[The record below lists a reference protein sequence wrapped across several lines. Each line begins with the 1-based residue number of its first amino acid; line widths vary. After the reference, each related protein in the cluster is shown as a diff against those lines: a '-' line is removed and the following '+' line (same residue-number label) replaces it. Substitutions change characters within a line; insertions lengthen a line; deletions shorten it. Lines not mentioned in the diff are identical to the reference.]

1 MRANASRGS
10 TIETRTAGKTLGDA
24 TRSPGAGCYIRDVR
38 ETERNSPAINP
49 TLPFWRLLLEH
60 RKWFALFT
68 LAALALNLLFY
79 FRFPHVTGDSLI
91 YGDIAVNWMNHGIF
105 GLTHAEGVR
114 PTWIRLPGYPAFLV
128 LCFKLFGREHYHAV
142 LLLQIALDMATCFVV
157 ADLARRT
164 ISARA
169 AQWAFA
175 LAALCPFTAN
185 YTVAPLAETLSIIFS
200 AVALDAAVAAFLRY
214 EDVSPAWTPWVLCGL
229 ALAAGILLRPDG
241 GILLAAIGLYLLW
254 RLFRE
259 REQRAQ
265 LFCAGVL
272 VLAIAVAPLLPWTLR
287 NWREF
292 HRFEPL
298 APRYASDPDEFVP
311 TGFDRWVRTWIADYT
326 STEDIYW
333 QVPGSDVDTSLLPS
347 RTFDSEAEQQ
357 QTQAIFDDYAK
368 SHSVGPDLNQRFAQL
383 AGARIRR
390 NPLRYYLWLPALRIA
405 DMWLRPRTEMLP
417 LNSRWWEYA
426 DDTQD
431 CVLATLWGALNLLF
445 LFAAVMGLWRG
456 PRPLYLGMML
466 LFVVLR
472 SAFLGTLENPEPRYT
487 LECFPVVLL
496 LGGAWISGWQRWRHD
511 HD

>member
-1 MRANASRGS
+1 MR
-10 TIETRTAGKTLGDA
+10 E
-24 TRSPGAGCYIRDVR
+24 P
-38 ETERNSPAINP
+38 ERNPP
-49 TLPFWRLLLEH
+49 VTTEPLPFWRVLLIH
-60 RKWFALFT
+60 RRWFFLFS
-68 LAALALNLLFY
+68 LAALALRLLFY

-91 YGDIAVNWMNHGIF
+91 YGDIAKNWLDHGIF

-142 LLLQIALDMATCFVV
+142 LLAQIVIDIAGCFVI

-164 ISARA
+164 VSIRA
-169 AQWAFA
+169 AQWSFA

-185 YTVAPLAETLSIIFS
+185 YTVAPLAETLSIFFT
-200 AVALDAAVAAFLRY
+200 AVALDAASAGFMHI
-214 EDVSPAWTPWVLCGL
+214 DDGSPSWKAWLSCGL
-229 ALAAGILLRPDG
+229 AVSAGIQLRPDG

-254 RLFRE
+254 RMWQKPDE
-259 REQRAQ
+259 RTPM
-265 LFCAGVL
+265 FWAGTL
-272 VLAIAVAPLLPWTLR
+272 VLLISLAPLVPWTVR
-287 NWREF
+287 NWRQF

-311 TGFDRWVRTWIADYT
+311 TGFDRWVRTWIVDYV
-326 STEDIYW
+326 STEEIYW
-333 QVPGSDVDTSLLPS
+333 QTPGSDVDISLLPS
-347 RTFDSEAEQQ
+347 RAFDSETEQQ

-368 SHSVGPDLNQRFAQL
+368 SHFVGPELNARFEEL
-383 AGARIRR
+383 AEARIQR
-390 NPLRYYLWLPALRIA
+390 NPLHFYVWLPALRIA

-445 LFAAVMGLWRG
+445 LVAAAMGLLRG
-456 PRPLYLGMML
+456 PRPLYLGMMM
-466 LFVVLR
+466 LFVLLR

-487 LECFPVVLL
+487 LECYPVVLL
-496 LGGAWISGWQRWRHD
+496 LGGAWISGWNRWQRD
-511 HD
+511 EL